1 MRFLTLFLFLLL
13 CCLQYTFW
21 AGKNGM
27 SDFQQLKA
35 DVAVE
40 KIANAKL
47 KDRNQQM
54 YAEIDDL
61 KAGGEAI
68 EEKAR
73 NELGLVKPGETF
85 YRIVSEK

>member
-1 MRFLTLFLFLLL
+1 MRFFTLILFLVL
-13 CCLQYTFW
+13 CLCQYTLW
-21 AGKNGM
+21 MGKNGL
-27 SDFQQLKA
+27 SDYDQIKA
-35 DVAVE
+35 DVTKE
-40 KIANAKL
+40 LQANAKL

-73 NELGLVKPGETF
+73 NELGLIKPGETF
-85 YRIVSEK
+85 YRIIGDK

>member
-1 MRFLTLFLFLLL
+1 MRVFTLILFLLL

-21 AGKNGM
+21 VGKNGM
-27 SDFQQLKA
+27 SDYQQVKT
-35 DVAVE
+35 DVTHE
-40 KIANAKL
+40 RLANAQL

-73 NELGLVKPGETF
+73 NELGLVKPDETF

>member
-1 MRFLTLFLFLLL
+1 MRVFTLLL
-13 CCLQYTFW
+13 LLLLACLQYTFW

-27 SDFQQLKA
+27 SDYQRVKA
-35 DVAVE
+35 DVAQE
-40 KIANAKL
+40 TLANAQL
-47 KDRNQQM
+47 RDRNQQM

-73 NELGLVKPGETF
+73 NELGLVKPDETF
-85 YRIVSEK
+85 YRIVSER

>member
-1 MRFLTLFLFLLL
+1 
-13 CCLQYTFW
+13 
-21 AGKNGM
+21 M

>member
-1 MRFLTLFLFLLL
+1 
-13 CCLQYTFW
+13 
-21 AGKNGM
+21 M
-27 SDFQQLKA
+27 SDYQQVKT
-35 DVAVE
+35 DVTHE
-40 KIANAKL
+40 RLANAQL

-73 NELGLVKPGETF
+73 NELGLVKPDETF